1 MAGARL
7 HTQNFPI
14 AVAMGANARSLSSS
28 SERSKARARRIA
40 NSAGKPA
47 FAPGE
52 ELKLADS
59 MLKGGVQTGV
69 GGPAKVV
76 VGGDA
81 AKTGGV
87 VKLSLDDTM
96 DDF

>member
-1 MAGARL
+1 MGTAPAERAPRPISPSPPAVRHSPSRL
-7 HTQNFPI
+7 
-14 AVAMGANARSLSSS
+14 
-28 SERSKARARRIA
+28 
-40 NSAGKPA
+40 
-47 FAPGE
+47 AP
-52 ELKLADS
+52 
-59 MLKGGVQTGV
+59 VQTGV